1 MLYIIDLNTLFSI
14 MIMTLLDYY
23 TYFFDNLLDTLINL
37 IEIK

>member
-1 MLYIIDLNTLFSI
+1 MVNIIDLNTLFGI

-23 TYFFDNLLDTLINL
+23 TYFFDNLLNTLINL